1 MSFVLVAIE
10 SAKVKWQ
17 TDQAK
22 AAQQQKLAEPENA
35 AAAAAAS
42 SNNKMSWGTELWDQY
57 DNLSIHTNKGIEVLD
72 KYANFLRDRVVI
84 ETEYAGKLRRLVKN
98 YQPKKKEEED
108 NEFTSRQAFR
118 NLLKE
123 VGDLAGQREVVSETL
138 QLQIIQGVTLLS
150 KTLREDRKKC
160 LNDGTMLQ
168 QALSAQLSSL
178 ERAKRNYDKAYRDSE
193 KAVENYKKADMD
205 FNLSRA
211 EVERYKNIMTSKIQQ
226 SDDAKNEYA
235 NQLQK
240 TNNLQQQHY
249 GILLPAV
256 FNRLQELDEKRTRG
270 IREFII
276 GAADVESSV
285 APIIARCME
294 GIVKAGE
301 SINETEDSLK
311 VIERYQSG
319 FTPPTDI
326 PFEDLSKMDPSAV
339 PQSNY
344 SSVPYNHLTIKSG
357 TLTAAKLKKARGGI
371 LNSIFGSN
379 KQRQIIEA
387 CITMKN
393 SLTADGQKEDFSD
406 LPPNQQRKKLQAKI
420 AELQHKVDQETNTRD
435 GLMKMKIVYEA
446 NSSLGNPMT
455 VEGQLN
461 ESEHELEKLK
471 VNLKKYQGFLDK
483 ANQLQVANNSPQSNR
498 NQLQNGH
505 RTSRHSNGSASADD
519 HHDGDDQ
526 PDDAGSLSRSDSE
539 DNVAQIQNGHNN
551 NNNGSSASPESGLGT
566 SHTSLP
572 GSGQGSANENA
583 AGEETT
589 YETEVELLQPLGTCR
604 ALYPFE
610 ATSEGSIP
618 MNEGEELQVIENDQG
633 DGWTRV
639 RRANN
644 SNGWDEGFVP
654 TSYIECT
661 LFA

>member
-1 MSFVLVAIE
+1 
-10 SAKVKWQ
+10 
-17 TDQAK
+17 
-22 AAQQQKLAEPENA
+22 
-35 AAAAAAS
+35 
-42 SNNKMSWGTELWDQY
+42 MSWGIELWDQNE
-57 DNLSIHTNKGIEVLD
+57 NLAIHTNRGIDALD
-72 KYANFLRDRVVI
+72 KFANFLRDRVAI

-108 NEFTSRQAFR
+108 NEFTSVQAFR

-123 VGDLAGQREVVSETL
+123 VGDLAGQREVVSESL
-138 QLQIIQGVTLLS
+138 QLQIIAGVTLLS

-160 LNDGTMLQ
+160 LSDGATLQ
-168 QALSAQLSSL
+168 QNLTTQLSSL
-178 ERAKRNYDKAYRDSE
+178 DRAKRNYEKAYRDSE
-193 KAVENYKKADMD
+193 KAVDSYKRADMD
-205 FNLSRA
+205 LNLSRA
-211 EVERYKNIMTSKIQQ
+211 EVERYKNVMTAKIQQ

-240 TNNLQQQHY
+240 TNNLQQQHFS
-249 GILLPAV
+249 ILLPAV
-256 FNRLQELDEKRTRG
+256 LSRLQELDEKRTRG
-270 IREFII
+270 FREFIV

-301 SINETEDSLK
+301 SINEKEDTFK

-319 FTPPTDI
+319 FTPPRDI
-326 PFEDLSKMDPSAV
+326 PFEDLSKCDPDSV
-339 PQSNY
+339 QDSHYSN
-344 SSVPYNHLTIKSG
+344 STSNHLTIRG
-357 TLTAAKLKKARGGI
+357 TMSANKLKKRVGI
-371 LNSIFGSN
+371 FNIFGSN
-379 KQRQIIEA
+379 
-387 CITMKN
+387 KN

-406 LPPNQQRKKLQAKI
+406 LPPNQRRKKLQAKI
-420 AELQHKVDQETNTRD
+420 AELTQNIAQETKARD

-461 ESEHELEKLK
+461 ESEHKLEKLK
-471 VNLKKYQGFLDK
+471 VDLKKYQGFLEK
-483 ANQLQVANNSPQSNR
+483 ASQVPTATSSPQATR

-505 RTSRHSNGSASADD
+505 RTSRHSNGSADD
-519 HHDGDDQ
+519 HHDDGDDQ
-526 PDDAGSLSRSDSE
+526 PDDAGSLSS
-539 DNVAQIQNGHNN
+539 
-551 NNNGSSASPESGLGT
+551 SSASPESGLGT

-583 AGEETT
+583 IGEDTY
-589 YETEVELLQPLGTCR
+589 YETEVETLNPVGKCR

-610 ATSEGSIP
+610 ASSEGSIP
-618 MNEGEELQVIENDQG
+618 MSEGEELQVIEIDQG

-639 RRANN
+639 RRENN

-661 LFA
+661 LYA

>member
-1 MSFVLVAIE
+1 KA
-10 SAKVKWQ
+10 
-17 TDQAK
+17 
-22 AAQQQKLAEPENA
+22 AAQQQTLEEAAAESENA
-35 AAAAAAS
+35 AAAAAES
-42 SNNKMSWGTELWDQY
+42 SNTKMSWGTELWDQY
-57 DNLSIHTNKGIEVLD
+57 DNLSIHTNRGIETLD
-72 KYANFLRDRVVI
+72 KYANFLRDRVAI

-160 LNDGTMLQ
+160 LTDGTMLQ

-178 ERAKRNYDKAYRDSE
+178 DRAKRNYEKAFKESE

-205 FNLSRA
+205 LNLSRA

-240 TNNLQQQHY
+240 TNSLQQQHY
-249 GILLPAV
+249 GTLLPAV

-301 SINETEDSLK
+301 SINEKEDSLK

-326 PFEDLSKMDPSAV
+326 PFEDLSKMDSSSA

-344 SSVPYNHLTIKSG
+344 SNVTYNHNTFKGTIS
-357 TLTAAKLKKARGGI
+357 AAKFKKPRGGI

-393 SLTADGQKEDFSD
+393 SLTADGQKEDYSD

-471 VNLKKYQGFLDK
+471 NDLKKYQGYLEK
-483 ANQLQVANNSPQSNR
+483 ANQVQVANNSPQSNR

-505 RTSRHSNGSASADD
+505 RTSRHSDGSACADD

-526 PDDAGSLSRSDSE
+526 PDDAGSLSRSTHKKYRLYCKHCNYHRYDQYFHYVHY
-539 DNVAQIQNGHNN
+539 D
-551 NNNGSSASPESGLGT
+551 
-566 SHTSLP
+566 
-572 GSGQGSANENA
+572 
-583 AGEETT
+583 EET
-589 YETEVELLQPLGTCR
+589 
-604 ALYPFE
+604 
-610 ATSEGSIP
+610 
-618 MNEGEELQVIENDQG
+618 D
-633 DGWTRV
+633 
-639 RRANN
+639 ANLN
-644 SNGWDEGFVP
+644 S
-654 TSYIECT
+654 T
-661 LFA
+661 A

>member
-1 MSFVLVAIE
+1 M
-10 SAKVKWQ
+10 WQ
-17 TDQAK
+17 TDQEEP
-22 AAQQQKLAEPENA
+22 AQQQKLAESENA
-35 AAAAAAS
+35 AAAAAQN
-42 SNNKMSWGTELWDQY
+42 SNNKMSWGTDLWDQF
-57 DNLSIHTNKGIEVLD
+57 DNLSLHTNRGIDVLD
-72 KYANFLRDRVVI
+72 KYANFLRDRVAI

-160 LNDGTMLQ
+160 LNDGTVLQ
-168 QALSAQLSSL
+168 QTLSAQLSSL

-193 KAVENYKKADMD
+193 KAVENHKKADMD

-249 GILLPAV
+249 GTLLPAV

-301 SINETEDSLK
+301 SINEQEDSLK

-319 FTPPTDI
+319 FQPPADI
-326 PFEDLSKMDPSAV
+326 PFEDLSKMDSSIAT
-339 PQSNY
+339 QSNY
-344 SSVPYNHLTIKSG
+344 SSVTYNHLTIKGTISG
-357 TLTAAKLKKARGGI
+357 PKFKKPRGGI

-471 VNLKKYQGFLDK
+471 NDLKKYQGYLDK
-483 ANQLQVANNSPQSNR
+483 ANQLQVVNNSPQSNR

-519 HHDGDDQ
+519 HNDGDDQ
-526 PDDAGSLSRSDSE
+526 PDDAGSLS
-539 DNVAQIQNGHNN
+539 
-551 NNNGSSASPESGLGT
+551 SSASPESGLGT

-583 AGEETT
+583 MGEETC

>member
-1 MSFVLVAIE
+1 MAS
-10 SAKVKWQ
+10 SSSSRHSSNN
-17 TDQAK
+17 
-22 AAQQQKLAEPENA
+22 KLAESENA
-35 AAAAAAS
+35 AAEN
-42 SNNKMSWGTELWDQY
+42 SNNMSWGTELWDQNE
-57 DNLSIHTNKGIEVLD
+57 NLGIHTNRGIDALD
-72 KYANFLRDRVVI
+72 KFANFLRDRVTI

-108 NEFTSRQAFR
+108 NEFTSMQAFR

-123 VGDLAGQREVVSETL
+123 VGDLAGQREVVSESL

-150 KTLREDRKKC
+150 KALREDRKKC
-160 LNDGTMLQ
+160 LSDGAMLQ
-168 QALSAQLSSL
+168 QNLTTQLSSL
-178 ERAKRNYDKAYRDSE
+178 ERAKRNYEKAYRDSE
-193 KAVENYKKADMD
+193 KAVDNYKKADMD
-205 FNLSRA
+205 LNLSRA

-240 TNNLQQQHY
+240 TNNLQQQHFS
-249 GILLPAV
+249 ILLPAV
-256 FNRLQELDEKRTRG
+256 LSRLQELDEKRTRG

-276 GAADVESSV
+276 GAAEVESSV

-301 SINETEDSLK
+301 SINEKEDSFK

-319 FTPPTDI
+319 FAPPTDI
-326 PFEDLSKMDPSAV
+326 PFEDLSKLDPDSL
-339 PQSNY
+339 QDHYNNSM
-344 SSVPYNHLTIKSG
+344 SNHLTMRGTMSANKIK
-357 TLTAAKLKKARGGI
+357 KRVGI
-371 LNSIFGSN
+371 FNIFGSN
-379 KQRQIIEA
+379 
-387 CITMKN
+387 
-393 SLTADGQKEDFSD
+393 KEDFSD

-420 AELQHKVDQETNTRD
+420 AELQQKIAQETNARD

-461 ESEHELEKLK
+461 ESEHKLEKLK
-471 VNLKKYQGFLDK
+471 IDLKKYQGYFER
-483 ANQLQVANNSPQSNR
+483 ANQAQVANNSPQANR

-505 RTSRHSNGSASADD
+505 RTSRHSNGSADD
-519 HHDGDDQ
+519 HHDEGDDQ
-526 PDDAGSLSRSDSE
+526 PDDAGSLS
-539 DNVAQIQNGHNN
+539 
-551 NNNGSSASPESGLGT
+551 SSASPESGLGT

-583 AGEETT
+583 IGEDA
-589 YETEVELLQPLGTCR
+589 YFETEVEPLQPLGTCR

-610 ATSEGSIP
+610 ASSEGSIP
-618 MNEGEELQVIENDQG
+618 MNEGEELQVIEIDQG

-639 RRANN
+639 RRAND

-661 LFA
+661 LYA

>member
-1 MSFVLVAIE
+1 
-10 SAKVKWQ
+10 
-17 TDQAK
+17 
-22 AAQQQKLAEPENA
+22 
-35 AAAAAAS
+35 
-42 SNNKMSWGTELWDQY
+42 MSWGTELWDQY

>member
-1 MSFVLVAIE
+1 MASN
-10 SAKVKWQ
+10 SSSRHSSNN
-17 TDQAK
+17 
-22 AAQQQKLAEPENA
+22 KLAESENA
-35 AAAAAAS
+35 AAEN
-42 SNNKMSWGTELWDQY
+42 SNNMSWGTELWDQN
-57 DNLSIHTNKGIEVLD
+57 DNLAIHTNRGIDALD
-72 KYANFLRDRVVI
+72 KYANFLRDRVAI

-108 NEFTSRQAFR
+108 NEFTSMQAFR

-123 VGDLAGQREVVSETL
+123 VGDLAGQREVVSESL

-150 KTLREDRKKC
+150 KTLRDDRKKC
-160 LNDGTMLQ
+160 LSDGAMLQ
-168 QALSAQLSSL
+168 QNLTTQLSSL
-178 ERAKRNYDKAYRDSE
+178 ERAKRNYEKAYRDSE
-193 KAVENYKKADMD
+193 KAVDNYKKADMD
-205 FNLSRA
+205 LNLSRA

-240 TNNLQQQHY
+240 TNNLQQQHFS
-249 GILLPAV
+249 ILLPAV
-256 FNRLQELDEKRTRG
+256 LSRLQELDEKRTRG

-276 GAADVESSV
+276 GAAEVESSV

-301 SINETEDSLK
+301 SINEKEDSFK

-326 PFEDLSKMDPSAV
+326 PFEDLSKLDPDSL
-339 PQSNY
+339 QDHYSN
-344 SSVPYNHLTIKSG
+344 SMSNHLTMRGTMSANKIK
-357 TLTAAKLKKARGGI
+357 KRVGI
-371 LNSIFGSN
+371 FNIFGSN
-379 KQRQIIEA
+379 
-387 CITMKN
+387 
-393 SLTADGQKEDFSD
+393 KEDFSD

-420 AELQHKVDQETNTRD
+420 AELQQKIAQETNARD
-435 GLMKMKIVYEA
+435 GLMKMKIVYET

-461 ESEHELEKLK
+461 ESEHKLEKLK
-471 VNLKKYQGFLDK
+471 IDLKKFQGYFER
-483 ANQLQVANNSPQSNR
+483 ANQAQVANNSPQANR

-505 RTSRHSNGSASADD
+505 RTSRHSNGSADD
-519 HHDGDDQ
+519 HHDEGDDQ
-526 PDDAGSLSRSDSE
+526 PDDAGSLS
-539 DNVAQIQNGHNN
+539 
-551 NNNGSSASPESGLGT
+551 SSASPESGLGT

-583 AGEETT
+583 IGEDA
-589 YETEVELLQPLGTCR
+589 YFETEVEPLQPLGTCR

-610 ATSEGSIP
+610 ASSEGSIP
-618 MNEGEELQVIENDQG
+618 MNEGEELQVIEIDQG

-639 RRANN
+639 RRAND

-661 LFA
+661 LYA

>member
-1 MSFVLVAIE
+1 
-10 SAKVKWQ
+10 
-17 TDQAK
+17 
-22 AAQQQKLAEPENA
+22 
-35 AAAAAAS
+35 
-42 SNNKMSWGTELWDQY
+42 MSWGTELWDQY

-123 VGDLAGQREVVSETL
+123 VGDLAGQREVVSESL
-138 QLQIIQGVTLLS
+138 QQQIIQGVTLLS
-150 KTLREDRKKC
+150 KTLREERKKC

-379 KQRQIIEA
+379 K
-387 CITMKN
+387 N

-551 NNNGSSASPESGLGT
+551 NNNGSASPESGLGT

>member
-1 MSFVLVAIE
+1 
-10 SAKVKWQ
+10 
-17 TDQAK
+17 
-22 AAQQQKLAEPENA
+22 
-35 AAAAAAS
+35 
-42 SNNKMSWGTELWDQY
+42 MSWGIELWDQNE
-57 DNLSIHTNKGIEVLD
+57 NLAIHTNRGIDALD
-72 KYANFLRDRVVI
+72 KFANFLRDRVAI

-108 NEFTSRQAFR
+108 NEFTSVQAFR

-123 VGDLAGQREVVSETL
+123 VGDLAGQREVVSESL
-138 QLQIIQGVTLLS
+138 QLQIIAGVTLLS

-160 LNDGTMLQ
+160 LSDGATLQ
-168 QALSAQLSSL
+168 QNLTTQLSSL
-178 ERAKRNYDKAYRDSE
+178 DRAKRNYEKAYRDSE
-193 KAVENYKKADMD
+193 KAVDSYKRADMD
-205 FNLSRA
+205 LNLSRA
-211 EVERYKNIMTSKIQQ
+211 EVERYKNVMTAKIQQ

-240 TNNLQQQHY
+240 TNNLQQQHFS
-249 GILLPAV
+249 ILLPAV
-256 FNRLQELDEKRTRG
+256 LSRLQELDEKRTRG
-270 IREFII
+270 FREFIV

-301 SINETEDSLK
+301 SINEKEDTFK

-319 FTPPTDI
+319 FTPPRDI
-326 PFEDLSKMDPSAV
+326 PFEDLSKCDPDSV
-339 PQSNY
+339 QDSHYSN
-344 SSVPYNHLTIKSG
+344 STSNHLTIRG
-357 TLTAAKLKKARGGI
+357 TMSANKLKKRVGI
-371 LNSIFGSN
+371 FNIFGSN
-379 KQRQIIEA
+379 
-387 CITMKN
+387 KN

-406 LPPNQQRKKLQAKI
+406 LPPNQRRKKLQAKI
-420 AELQHKVDQETNTRD
+420 AELTQNIAQETKARD

-461 ESEHELEKLK
+461 ESEHKLEKLK
-471 VNLKKYQGFLDK
+471 VDLKKYQGFLEK
-483 ANQLQVANNSPQSNR
+483 ASQVPTATSSPQATR

-505 RTSRHSNGSASADD
+505 RTSRHSNGSADD
-519 HHDGDDQ
+519 HHDDGDDQ
-526 PDDAGSLSRSDSE
+526 PDDAGSLS
-539 DNVAQIQNGHNN
+539 
-551 NNNGSSASPESGLGT
+551 SSASPESGLGT

-583 AGEETT
+583 IGEDTY
-589 YETEVELLQPLGTCR
+589 YETEVETLNPVGKCR

-610 ATSEGSIP
+610 ASSEGSIP
-618 MNEGEELQVIENDQG
+618 MSEGEELQVIEIDQG

-639 RRANN
+639 RRENN

-661 LFA
+661 LYA

>member
-1 MSFVLVAIE
+1 M
-10 SAKVKWQ
+10 
-17 TDQAK
+17 
-22 AAQQQKLAEPENA
+22 LALLA
-35 AAAAAAS
+35 SGSSRSS
-42 SNNKMSWGTELWDQY
+42 SNNKLAESENSAQNSNNMSWGTELWDQNE
-57 DNLSIHTNKGIEVLD
+57 NLAIHTNRGIDALD
-72 KYANFLRDRVVI
+72 KFANFLRDRVAI

-108 NEFTSRQAFR
+108 NEFTSVQAFR

-123 VGDLAGQREVVSETL
+123 VGDLAGQREVVSESL
-138 QLQIIQGVTLLS
+138 QLQIIAGVTLLS

-160 LNDGTMLQ
+160 LSDGATLQ
-168 QALSAQLSSL
+168 QNLTTQLSSL
-178 ERAKRNYDKAYRDSE
+178 DRAKRNYEKAYRDSE
-193 KAVENYKKADMD
+193 KAVDSYKRADMD
-205 FNLSRA
+205 LNLSRA
-211 EVERYKNIMTSKIQQ
+211 EVERYKNVMTSKIQQ

-249 GILLPAV
+249 SMLLPSV
-256 FNRLQELDEKRTRG
+256 LNRLQELDEKRTRG
-270 IREFII
+270 FREFIV

-301 SINETEDSLK
+301 SINEKEDTFK

-319 FTPPTDI
+319 FTPPRDI
-326 PFEDLSKMDPSAV
+326 PFEDLSKCDPDSV
-339 PQSNY
+339 QESHYSN
-344 SSVPYNHLTIKSG
+344 STSNHLTIRG
-357 TLTAAKLKKARGGI
+357 TMSANKLKKRVGI
-371 LNSIFGSN
+371 FNIFGSN
-379 KQRQIIEA
+379 
-387 CITMKN
+387 KN

-406 LPPNQQRKKLQAKI
+406 LPPNQRRKKLQAKI
-420 AELQHKVDQETNTRD
+420 AELTQNIAQETKARD

-461 ESEHELEKLK
+461 ESEHKLEKLK
-471 VNLKKYQGFLDK
+471 VDLKKYQGFLEK
-483 ANQLQVANNSPQSNR
+483 ASQVPTATSSPQASR

-505 RTSRHSNGSASADD
+505 RTSRHSNGSADD
-519 HHDGDDQ
+519 HHDDGDDQ
-526 PDDAGSLSRSDSE
+526 PDDAGSLS
-539 DNVAQIQNGHNN
+539 
-551 NNNGSSASPESGLGT
+551 SSASPESGLGT

-583 AGEETT
+583 IGEDTY
-589 YETEVELLQPLGTCR
+589 YETEVETLNPVGKCR

-610 ATSEGSIP
+610 ASSEGSIP
-618 MNEGEELQVIENDQG
+618 MNEGEELQVIEIDQG

-639 RRANN
+639 RRENN

-661 LFA
+661 LYA

>member
-1 MSFVLVAIE
+1 MSLR
-10 SAKVKWQ
+10 WQ

-379 KQRQIIEA
+379 K
-387 CITMKN
+387 N

-551 NNNGSSASPESGLGT
+551 NNNGSASPESGLGT

>member
-1 MSFVLVAIE
+1 MVVVAII
-10 SAKVKWQ
+10 AWQ

-22 AAQQQKLAEPENA
+22 AAQQQKLAESESA
-35 AAAAAAS
+35 AAAASS

-72 KYANFLRDRVVI
+72 KYANFLRDRVAI

-138 QLQIIQGVTLLS
+138 QTQIIHGVTVLS

-160 LNDGTMLQ
+160 LTDGTMLQ
-168 QALSAQLSSL
+168 QTLSAQLSAL

-193 KAVENYKKADMD
+193 KAVDNYKKADMD
-205 FNLSRA
+205 LNLSRA

-301 SINETEDSLK
+301 SINEKEDSLK

-326 PFEDLSKMDPSAV
+326 PFEDLSKMDPSVA

-344 SSVPYNHLTIKSG
+344 SSVPYNHLTIKGG

-379 KQRQIIEA
+379 
-387 CITMKN
+387 KN

-461 ESEHELEKLK
+461 ESEHELDKLK
-471 VNLKKYQGFLDK
+471 MSLKKYQGFLDK

-519 HHDGDDQ
+519 HHDADDQ
-526 PDDAGSLSRSDSE
+526 PDDAGSLS
-539 DNVAQIQNGHNN
+539 
-551 NNNGSSASPESGLGT
+551 SSASPESGLGT

-572 GSGQGSANENA
+572 GSGQGSANENPI
-583 AGEETT
+583 GEETS
-589 YETEVELLQPLGTCR
+589 YEAEVEMLQPLGTCR

-618 MNEGEELQVIENDQG
+618 MSEGEELQVIENDQG

-644 SNGWDEGFVP
+644 TNGWDEGFVP

>member
-35 AAAAAAS
+35 AAAPS

-72 KYANFLRDRVVI
+72 KYANFLRDRVAI

-168 QALSAQLSSL
+168 QTLSAQLSSL

-551 NNNGSSASPESGLGT
+551 NNNGSASPESGLGT

-583 AGEETT
+583 TGEETS

>member
-1 MSFVLVAIE
+1 MAS
-10 SAKVKWQ
+10 SSSSRHSSNN
-17 TDQAK
+17 
-22 AAQQQKLAEPENA
+22 KLAESENA
-35 AAAAAAS
+35 AAEN
-42 SNNKMSWGTELWDQY
+42 SNNMSWGTELWDQNE
-57 DNLSIHTNKGIEVLD
+57 NLGIHTNRGIDALD
-72 KYANFLRDRVVI
+72 KFANFLRDRVTI

-108 NEFTSRQAFR
+108 NEFTSMQAFR

-138 QLQIIQGVTLLS
+138 QQQIIQGVTLLS
-150 KTLREDRKKC
+150 KALRDDRKKC
-160 LNDGTMLQ
+160 LSDGAMLQ
-168 QALSAQLSSL
+168 QNLTTQLSSL
-178 ERAKRNYDKAYRDSE
+178 ERAKRNYEKAYRDSE
-193 KAVENYKKADMD
+193 KAVDNYKKADMD
-205 FNLSRA
+205 LNLSRA

-240 TNNLQQQHY
+240 TNNLQQQHFS
-249 GILLPAV
+249 ILLPTV
-256 FNRLQELDEKRTRG
+256 LSRLQELDEKRTRG

-276 GAADVESSV
+276 GAAEVESSV

-301 SINETEDSLK
+301 SINEKEDSFK

-319 FTPPTDI
+319 FAPPTDI
-326 PFEDLSKMDPSAV
+326 PFEDLSKLDPDTLQDHYNNSM
-339 PQSNY
+339 S
-344 SSVPYNHLTIKSG
+344 NHLTMRGTMSANKIK
-357 TLTAAKLKKARGGI
+357 KRVGI
-371 LNSIFGSN
+371 FNIFGSN

-420 AELQHKVDQETNTRD
+420 AELQQKIAQETNARD

-461 ESEHELEKLK
+461 ESEHKLEKLK
-471 VNLKKYQGFLDK
+471 IDLKKYQGYFER
-483 ANQLQVANNSPQSNR
+483 ANQAQVANNSPQANR

-505 RTSRHSNGSASADD
+505 RTSRHSNGSADD
-519 HHDGDDQ
+519 HHDEGDDQ
-526 PDDAGSLSRSDSE
+526 PDDAGSLSRSGSE

-583 AGEETT
+583 IGEDA
-589 YETEVELLQPLGTCR
+589 YFETEVEPLQPLGTCR

-610 ATSEGSIP
+610 ASSEGSIP
-618 MNEGEELQVIENDQG
+618 MNEGEELQVIEIDQG

-639 RRANN
+639 RRAND

-661 LFA
+661 LYA

>member
-1 MSFVLVAIE
+1 
-10 SAKVKWQ
+10 
-17 TDQAK
+17 
-22 AAQQQKLAEPENA
+22 
-35 AAAAAAS
+35 
-42 SNNKMSWGTELWDQY
+42 MSWGTELWDQY
-57 DNLSIHTNKGIEVLD
+57 DNLSIHTNRGIEVLD
-72 KYANFLRDRVVI
+72 KYANFLRDRVAI

-138 QLQIIQGVTLLS
+138 QLQIIQGITLLS

-168 QALSAQLSSL
+168 QTLSAQLSAL

-193 KAVENYKKADMD
+193 KAVENHKKADMD

-301 SINETEDSLK
+301 SINEQEDSLK

-319 FTPPTDI
+319 FTPPPDI
-326 PFEDLSKMDPSAV
+326 PFEDLSKMDSSIASN
-339 PQSNY
+339 QSNY
-344 SSVPYNHLTIKSG
+344 SNVTYNHMTIKGTISG
-357 TLTAAKLKKARGGI
+357 PKFKKPRGGI

-379 KQRQIIEA
+379 K
-387 CITMKN
+387 N
-393 SLTADGQKEDFSD
+393 SLTADGQKEDYSD

-471 VNLKKYQGFLDK
+471 IDLKKYQGFLDK
-483 ANQLQVANNSPQSNR
+483 ANQLQVVNNSPQSNR

-519 HHDGDDQ
+519 HNDGDDQ
-526 PDDAGSLSRSDSE
+526 PDDAGSLSS
-539 DNVAQIQNGHNN
+539 
-551 NNNGSSASPESGLGT
+551 SSASPESGLGT

-583 AGEETT
+583 IGEEAC
-589 YETEVELLQPLGTCR
+589 YETEVELSPSIGTCR

-618 MNEGEELQVIENDQG
+618 MSEGEELQVIEIDQG

-654 TSYIECT
+654 TSYIICT